1 MLWKNV
7 QNLKNEDFK
16 RLSGVHRKTFD
27 KMMEILNE
35 AEKIKKKRGGK
46 PSKLCLQDE
55 LLMTLEYLR
64 EYRTFF
70 HVSKSWGI
78 SESTCHRKVVWIED
92 ILVKSNEFSLP
103 KRKELLEE
111 NEFEVILVDATETP
125 IERPKRH
132 QKKFTQAHAV
142 RRSQTRKNTR

>member
-1 MLWKNV
+1 V
-7 QNLKNEDFK
+7 QNLRDEDFK

-27 KMMEILNE
+27 KMMEILAE
-35 AEKIKKKRGGK
+35 AEKIKKKQGGK

-103 KRKELLEE
+103 KRKELLDN
-111 NEFEVILVDATETP
+111 NEFEVILVDATESP
-125 IERPKRH
+125 IERPKRN
-132 QKKFTQAHAV
+132 QKKFNQE
-142 RRSQTRKNTR
+142 RKKDTR

>member
-1 MLWKNV
+1 M
-7 QNLKNEDFK
+7 QNLRDEDFK

-27 KMMEILNE
+27 KMMEILAE
-35 AEKIKKKRGGK
+35 AEKIKKKQGGK

-103 KRKELLEE
+103 KRKELLDN
-111 NEFEVILVDATETP
+111 NEFEVILVDATESP
-125 IERPKRH
+125 IERPKRN
-132 QKKFTQAHAV
+132 QKKFTQE
-142 RRSQTRKNTR
+142 RKKDTR

>member
-1 MLWKNV
+1 M
-7 QNLKNEDFK
+7 QNLRDEDFK

-27 KMMEILNE
+27 KMMEILAE
-35 AEKIKKKRGGK
+35 AEKIKKKQGGK

-103 KRKELLEE
+103 KQKELLDN
-111 NEFEVILVDATETP
+111 NEFEVILVDATESP
-125 IERPKRH
+125 IERPKRN
-132 QKKFTQAHAV
+132 QKKFTQE
-142 RRSQTRKNTR
+142 RKKDTR

>member
-1 MLWKNV
+1 MLWTNV
-7 QNLKNEDFK
+7 QNLRDEDFK

-27 KMMEILNE
+27 KMMEILAE
-35 AEKIKKKRGGK
+35 AEKIKKKQGGK

-103 KRKELLEE
+103 KRKELLDN
-111 NEFEVILVDATETP
+111 NEFEVILVDATESP
-125 IERPKRH
+125 IERPKRN
-132 QKKFTQAHAV
+132 QKKFTQE
-142 RRSQTRKNTR
+142 RKKDTR

>member
-1 MLWKNV
+1 M
-7 QNLKNEDFK
+7 QNLRDEDFK

-27 KMMEILNE
+27 KMMEILAE
-35 AEKIKKKRGGK
+35 AEKIKKKQGGK

-103 KRKELLEE
+103 KRKELLDN
-111 NEFEVILVDATETP
+111 NEFEVILVDATESP
-125 IERPKRH
+125 IERPKRN
-132 QKKFTQAHAV
+132 QKKFNQE
-142 RRSQTRKNTR
+142 RKKDTR

>member
-1 MLWKNV
+1 MLWTNV
-7 QNLKNEDFK
+7 QNLRDEDFK

-27 KMMEILNE
+27 KMMEILAE
-35 AEKIKKKRGGK
+35 AEKIKKKQGGK

-103 KRKELLEE
+103 KRKELLDN
-111 NEFEVILVDATETP
+111 NEFEVILVDATESP
-125 IERPKRH
+125 IERPKRN
-132 QKKFTQAHAV
+132 QKKFNQE
-142 RRSQTRKNTR
+142 RKKDTR

>member
-1 MLWKNV
+1 VLWINV
-7 QNLKNEDFK
+7 QNLKDEDFK

-27 KMMEILNE
+27 KMMEILAE
-35 AEKIKKKRGGK
+35 AELLKKKRGGK

-55 LLMTLEYLR
+55 LLMCLEYLR
-64 EYRTFF
+64 EYRTYF

-103 KRKELLEE
+103 KRKELLDS
-111 NEFEVILVDATETP
+111 NEFEVILVDATESP
-125 IERPKRH
+125 IERPKRY
-132 QKKFTQAHAV
+132 QKKFTQGK
-142 RRSQTRKNTR
+142 RRNTQ

>member
-1 MLWKNV
+1 MLWTNV
-7 QNLKNEDFK
+7 QNLRDEDFK

-27 KMMEILNE
+27 KMMEILAE
-35 AEKIKKKRGGK
+35 AEKIKKKQGGK
-46 PSKLCLQDE
+46 PSKLCLHDE

-78 SESTCHRKVVWIED
+78 SESTCHRKVVWIEG

-103 KRKELLEE
+103 KRKELVDN
-111 NEFEVILVDATETP
+111 NEIEVILVDATESP
-125 IERPKRH
+125 IERPKRN
-132 QKKFTQAHAV
+132 QKKFTQV
-142 RRSQTRKNTR
+142 KRRNTR

>member
-1 MLWKNV
+1 V
-7 QNLKNEDFK
+7 QNLRDEDFK

-27 KMMEILNE
+27 KMMEILAE
-35 AEKIKKKRGGK
+35 AEKIKKKQGGK

-103 KRKELLEE
+103 KRKELLDN
-111 NEFEVILVDATETP
+111 NEFEVILVDATESP
-125 IERPKRH
+125 IERPKRN
-132 QKKFTQAHAV
+132 QKKFTQE
-142 RRSQTRKNTR
+142 RKKDTR